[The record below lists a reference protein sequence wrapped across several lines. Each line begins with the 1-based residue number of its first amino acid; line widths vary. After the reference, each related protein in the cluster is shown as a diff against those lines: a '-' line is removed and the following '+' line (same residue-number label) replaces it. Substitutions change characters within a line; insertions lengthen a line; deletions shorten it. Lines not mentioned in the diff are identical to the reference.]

1 MELYYYGLKDIVK
14 MDYCTWSDVYDV
26 VVNNL
31 PFKTNYSNLTSNE
44 PLLNDLVNRWMNPH
58 IYLFTS
64 DKELTF
70 DSMTQVALDNLRG
83 IFNKLNLIL
92 PRYKTL
98 KERFEKIITDM
109 NDEKLTVKSTNT
121 SINRH
126 NDTPNQDNDYSANK
140 YTSDINQTINTSES
154 GFNSL
159 DNYDIIKQ
167 RLDNL
172 PQMIINEMKEF
183 EIWM

>member
-14 MDYCTWSDVYDV
+14 ADYCTWSDVYDV
-26 VVNNL
+26 VLNNL
-31 PFKTNYSNLTSNE
+31 PFKSEYSNLTLNE

-70 DSMTQVALDNLRG
+70 DSMTQTALDNLRG

-92 PRYKTL
+92 PKYKIL
-98 KERFEKIITDM
+98 KERFEKIITDID
-109 NDEKLTVKSTNT
+109 NGTLKVTNSNT

-126 NDTPNQDNDYSANK
+126 NDTPNQDSDYSADK

-167 RLDNL
+167 RLDNIS
-172 PQMIINEMKEF
+172 QMIINEMKEF